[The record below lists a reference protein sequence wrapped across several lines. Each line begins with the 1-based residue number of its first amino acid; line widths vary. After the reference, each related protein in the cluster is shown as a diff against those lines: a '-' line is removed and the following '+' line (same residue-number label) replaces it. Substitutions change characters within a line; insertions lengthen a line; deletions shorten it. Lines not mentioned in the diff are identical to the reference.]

1 MRPLCLFFCLLLN
14 FTVPVAAAASAAG
27 SPVSPTSPGSPGSG
41 ISPACNVASSD
52 PAASGEP
59 PAWLLLASAV
69 VLLAAGRLA
78 GSGSR

>member
-1 MRPLCLFFCLLLN
+1 MRPFCLSLCFPLMLA
-14 FTVPVAAAASAAG
+14 VPAAAATTVGATDPAAV
-27 SPVSPTSPGSPGSG
+27 PP

-78 GSGSR
+78 GSGAR

>member
-1 MRPLCLFFCLLLN
+1 MRPFCLSLCLLLM
-14 FTVPVAAAASAAG
+14 FAVPVTAATAAAAAATESAAG
-27 SPVSPTSPGSPGSG
+27 SP
-41 ISPACNVASSD
+41 ISPACNVVSID

-69 VLLAAGRLA
+69 ALLAAGRQA

>member
-1 MRPLCLFFCLLLN
+1 MRPFCLPLCLSLCFPLMLA
-14 FTVPVAAAASAAG
+14 VPATAATTAGATDAAAV
-27 SPVSPTSPGSPGSG
+27 PP
-41 ISPACNVASSD
+41 ISPACNVVSID

-78 GSGSR
+78 GSR